1 MSLLVIYGAN
11 PKKVSRFSE
20 TLWSSVQ
27 ALETIGKLGEV
38 NGYVRMVLNKLEGIR
53 FSDNRRWLARIEI
66 RSACRCVAKV
76 DCKEPLDNRKK
87 AQPRKTDT
95 TQTIETQ
102 NVPRQSKSRK
112 EDLVSTAPDTEPI
125 NQSTGIKSPQSKN
138 ACRKQLNLKQLC
150 FIVLERT
157 TEPRSVAALPLT
169 FKFCKRRHHSSIW
182 ERTPR
187 NLGTWW
193 WLLEEAWPGV
203 SYRLV
208 VVCVGGIQC
217 RTPQSLPLILGT
229 NEHYLTEDDLYER
242 IVGESKWWCRQ
253 ATTKEIEIH
262 EVIIKSLS
270 SEFQFQM
277 DVTNVNSGVLTH
289 LGEPKIHDMVS
300 QYQHVPEGRSNGWSW
315 IGGGATSALT
325 LGTNEYAQ
333 VKTETTPKIGE
344 PGEPLQN

>member
-20 TLWSSVQ
+20 TLWSCVQ

-242 IVGESKWWCRQ
+242 ISRRRIEMMMQAGNHKGNRNPWSYHQEFVKW
-253 ATTKEIEIH
+253 
-262 EVIIKSLS
+262 
-270 SEFQFQM
+270 
-277 DVTNVNSGVLTH
+277 
-289 LGEPKIHDMVS
+289 VS
-300 QYQHVPEGRSNGWSW
+300 VSNGRDKREQWCSNSPW
-315 IGGGATSALT
+315 RTQDTWHGFAIPTCTWRA
-325 LGTNEYAQ
+325 
-333 VKTETTPKIGE
+333 
-344 PGEPLQN
+344 

>member
-102 NVPRQSKSRK
+102 NLPRQPARAEKKTLCLLRR
-112 EDLVSTAPDTEPI
+112 STELI
-125 NQSTGIKSPQSKN
+125 NQSTVHVIKSPQSKN

-157 TEPRSVAALPLT
+157 TEPRSVATLPLT
-169 FKFCKRRHHSSIW
+169 FKFCKRRHHSSIC
-182 ERTPR
+182 ERTSQEPEHMMVATGGG
-187 NLGTWW
+187 L
-193 WLLEEAWPGV
+193 AGV
-203 SYRLV
+203 SYPLV
-208 VVCVGGIQC
+208 IVCVGGIQC
-217 RTPQSLPLILGT
+217 RTPQSLALILGT
-229 NEHYLTEDDLYER
+229 SEHYLTEDDLCER
-242 IVGESKWWCRQ
+242 SVGESKWWCRQ
-253 ATTKEIEIH
+253 AITKEIEIH
-262 EVIIKSLS
+262 EVIMKSLS
-270 SEFQFQM
+270 SEFRGRDKRKPWCRNSLWRTQDTKTWFRN
-277 DVTNVNSGVLTH
+277 TN
-289 LGEPKIHDMVS
+289 
-300 QYQHVPEGRSNGWSW
+300 
-315 IGGGATSALT
+315 T
-325 LGTNEYAQ
+325 LRG
-333 VKTETTPKIGE
+333 
-344 PGEPLQN
+344 